1 MSKKQIIV
9 DVTADGFTVDIN
21 GMQGTGCEAIQKAFA
36 SAGEVVEHRKKPEYF
51 RNAKATVNVS
61 NTR

>member
-1 MSKKQIIV
+1 MSKKQVVV
-9 DVTADGFTVDIN
+9 DVTADGFTVNIN
-21 GMQGTGCEAIQKAFA
+21 GMTGTGCEAISKAFA
-36 SAGEVVEHRKKPEYF
+36 SAGDVVDHKKKPEYF